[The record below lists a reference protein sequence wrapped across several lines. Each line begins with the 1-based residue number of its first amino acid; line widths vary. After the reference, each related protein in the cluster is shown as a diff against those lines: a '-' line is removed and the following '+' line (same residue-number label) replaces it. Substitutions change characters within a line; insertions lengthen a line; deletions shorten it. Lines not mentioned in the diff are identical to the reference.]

1 MMPAWCM
8 STCQHT
14 SGLSCFA
21 SFLERTSMP
30 QWSNQ
35 HRDYRTNTATVCV
48 YHLFFLLL
56 FSLYL
61 DCHETLTCHP
71 VTCKPL

>member
-1 MMPAWCM
+1 
-8 STCQHT
+8 
-14 SGLSCFA
+14 
-21 SFLERTSMP
+21 MP

-48 YHLFFLLL
+48 YYLFFFLLL
-56 FSLYL
+56 FSIYL

-71 VTCKPL
+71 VMCKPL